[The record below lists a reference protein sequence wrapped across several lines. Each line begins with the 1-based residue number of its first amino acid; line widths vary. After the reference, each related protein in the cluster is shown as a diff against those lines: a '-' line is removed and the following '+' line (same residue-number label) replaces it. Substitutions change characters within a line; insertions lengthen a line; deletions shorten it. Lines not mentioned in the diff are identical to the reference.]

1 MINDH
6 DTREDPMASYLEA
19 MARDACYR
27 VDHVLKES
35 AAETTEVVYFAGA
48 CDGAELGPYV
58 RKRLDR
64 AAGLGAIYR
73 ELYEVQRRGRRFR
86 YLPRIYDCHEAG
98 EQLVV
103 VMDYVEGGTL
113 YDLVEATAPQ
123 DRLALAA
130 RVMPALCRA
139 VSELHEGLGRPVVHR
154 DLTPSNVVCSQND
167 PSDLVV
173 IDLGIARLWQPA
185 AQKDTA
191 YFGTRAYAPPEQY
204 GFGQTT
210 PRTDVYALGAT
221 CFFCLAGREAV
232 NADRA
237 RGFGDP
243 AVPEPVAAVI
253 AHACDLA
260 PEARYGSA
268 TELGTALER
277 AFEVAEREQQ
287 GTPGNGSIADNPSKP
302 PGLLRRAMA
311 RVPLW
316 AGDLWNLVVV
326 GTLAVLVTGCVAG
339 MMTDLGNLQ
348 GRPAWYIVY
357 EYLGFLLT
365 FFGLAAY
372 ALLDKRRLRREY
384 GWMRRHSVGRE
395 RAVCLL
401 AAAGLFALWIVV
413 SLVVSALGVKLVA

>member
-1 MINDH
+1 MMNDH

-19 MARDACYR
+19 LARDTCYR
-27 VDHVLKES
+27 VDRVLKES
-35 AAETTEVVYFAGA
+35 TAETTEVVYFAGA
-48 CDGAELGPYV
+48 RDGAELGPYV

-73 ELYEVQRRGRRFR
+73 ELYEVQRQGRRFR
-86 YLPRIYDCHEAG
+86 YLPRIYDCHDAG

-103 VMDYVEGGTL
+103 VMDFVEGSTL
-113 YDLVEATAPQ
+113 YDLVEAAAPQ

-139 VSELHEGLGRPVVHR
+139 VGELHEGLGRPVVHR
-154 DLTPSNVVCSQND
+154 DLTPANVVCSHSD

-173 IDLGIARLWQPA
+173 IDLGIARLWQPD

-221 CFFCLAGREAV
+221 CFFCLTGREATNV
-232 NADRA
+232 DRVC
-237 RGFGDP
+237 GFGDP
-243 AVPEPVAAVI
+243 NVPEPVATVI
-253 AHACDLA
+253 ARACDLA
-260 PEARYGSA
+260 PEARYASA
-268 TELGTALER
+268 AELGAALGQ
-277 AFEVAEREQQ
+277 AFEVAEYERQ
-287 GTPGNGSIADNPSKP
+287 GTPGNGPLAEKPSRP
-302 PGLLRRAMA
+302 RGPLRQAMA

-326 GTLAVLVTGCVAG
+326 GTLAILATGCVAG
-339 MMTDLGNLQ
+339 MMAGLGDLQ
-348 GRPAWYIVY
+348 GRPAWYIAY
-357 EYLGFLLT
+357 EYVGFLLV
-365 FFGLAAY
+365 FLVLVAY
-372 ALLDKRRLRREY
+372 AILDKRRLRREY
-384 GWMRRHSVGRE
+384 GWMRRRSAARE

-413 SLVVSALGVKLVA
+413 SLVASALGVKLVA

>member
-210 PRTDVYALGAT
+210 PRTDVYALGRDLLLLP
-221 CFFCLAGREAV
+221 CGPRSRECRSCPRFRRPRRA
-232 NADRA
+232 RA
-237 RGFGDP
+237 RG
-243 AVPEPVAAVI
+243 
-253 AHACDLA
+253 
-260 PEARYGSA
+260 
-268 TELGTALER
+268 
-277 AFEVAEREQQ
+277 
-287 GTPGNGSIADNPSKP
+287 
-302 PGLLRRAMA
+302 
-311 RVPLW
+311 
-316 AGDLWNLVVV
+316 
-326 GTLAVLVTGCVAG
+326 
-339 MMTDLGNLQ
+339 
-348 GRPAWYIVY
+348 GRHRP
-357 EYLGFLLT
+357 
-365 FFGLAAY
+365 
-372 ALLDKRRLRREY
+372 RLRPCAR
-384 GWMRRHSVGRE
+384 G
-395 RAVCLL
+395 
-401 AAAGLFALWIVV
+401 ALWERDRAGH
-413 SLVVSALGVKLVA
+413 SPGAGVRGGGARATGHPGERFHSG

>member
-6 DTREDPMASYLEA
+6 DTREDPMASYPEA
-19 MARDACYR
+19 LTRDASYR
-27 VDHVLKES
+27 VDRVIKES
-35 AAETTEVVYFAGA
+35 AAETTELVYFAGA

-64 AAGLGAIYR
+64 ASGLGTVYR
-73 ELYEVQRRGRRFR
+73 KLYEVQSRGRRFR
-86 YLPRIYDCHEAG
+86 YLPRIYDCHDAG

-103 VMDYVEGGTL
+103 VMDFVEGSTL
-113 YDLVEATAPQ
+113 YDLVGATRPR
-123 DRLALAA
+123 DRLGLAA

-139 VSELHEGLGRPVVHR
+139 VGELHEGLGRPVVHR

-173 IDLGIARLWQPA
+173 IDLGISRLWQPD

-221 CFFCLAGREAV
+221 CFFCLTGREAS

-237 RGFGDP
+237 CGFGVP
-243 AVPEPVAAVI
+243 GVPEPVAAVI

-260 PEARYGSA
+260 PEARYASA
-268 TELGTALER
+268 AELGVALER
-277 AFEVAEREQQ
+277 AFQVVEHEHRGA
-287 GTPGNGSIADNPSKP
+287 PGNGPLAENPSKP
-302 PGLLRRAMA
+302 QGFLRHAMA

-326 GTLAVLVTGCVAG
+326 GALGVLVTGCVAG
-339 MMTDLGNLQ
+339 MMADLDNLQ

-357 EYLGFLLT
+357 EYLGFLLA
-365 FFGLAAY
+365 FFGLVGY
-372 ALLDKRRLRREY
+372 AILDKRRLRREY
-384 GWMRRHSVGRE
+384 GWMRRRPVGRE
-395 RAVCLL
+395 RAACLL
-401 AAAGLFALWIVV
+401 AAAGLFVLWIIV
-413 SLVVSALGVKLVA
+413 SVAASALGAKLVA